1 MYIWFHVASRD
12 KELFKVVSSAVGS
25 FDFSVRLFH
34 WFCSEI
40 VWRKGDPNREFIC
53 LLGIFS
59 EETFWISHCWRV
71 FFFLHYIFPCTSCYN
86 IHFNCCGF
94 FLLSAKRFHCDVIRL
109 SSEYVIPISIWIF
122 TRSNIY
128 NKYGPY
134 SGWNII
140 HLENSAVN
148 VRP

>member
-1 MYIWFHVASRD
+1 MEQKEKKQRKYYVCTTIQNQCGFFKNVMHANDILMIIYLVCIWFHVASRD

-25 FDFSVRLFH
+25 FDFSVRLFY

-71 FFFLHYIFPCTSCYN
+71 
-86 IHFNCCGF
+86 
-94 FLLSAKRFHCDVIRL
+94 
-109 SSEYVIPISIWIF
+109 WIF
-122 TRSNIY
+122 FCITFSHAPVVITFILIVVDFFY
-128 NKYGPY
+128 
-134 SGWNII
+134 
-140 HLENSAVN
+140 
-148 VRP
+148 